1 MFVVIEDPLNPENYF
16 IRDNSG
22 QASQIASKEEEY
34 LDNKKLPF
42 NSEFSDTEVNK
53 WSYGKIE
60 KSGSTYTI
68 TKEFNINQQSDK
80 NTEIDSLQ
88 YQEICIMES

>member
-1 MFVVIEDPLNPENYF
+1 MELWKN
-16 IRDNSG
+16 R
-22 QASQIASKEEEY
+22 
-34 LDNKKLPF
+34 
-42 NSEFSDTEVNK
+42 
-53 WSYGKIE
+53 

-88 YQEICIMES
+88 YQEICIMEKLEY

>member
-60 KSGSTYTI
+60 KVEVHI
-68 TKEFNINQQSDK
+68 R
-80 NTEIDSLQ
+80 
-88 YQEICIMES
+88 

>member
-60 KSGSTYTI
+60 KKWKYIYDNKGI
-68 TKEFNINQQSDK
+68 
-80 NTEIDSLQ
+80 
-88 YQEICIMES
+88 